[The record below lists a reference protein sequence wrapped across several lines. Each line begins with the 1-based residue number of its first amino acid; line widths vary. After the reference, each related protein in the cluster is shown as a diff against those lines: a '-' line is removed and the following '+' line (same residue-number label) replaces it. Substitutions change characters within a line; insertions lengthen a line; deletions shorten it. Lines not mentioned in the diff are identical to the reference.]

1 MSEKVLVGV
10 DEFNNLTNYLY
21 GRPYREV
28 NQLLEELRQSASI
41 VEVPDQQQD
50 INPHEVVPPTF
61 DDAEPPADE

>member
-1 MSEKVLVGV
+1 MSEKVILGV

-41 VEVPDQQQD
+41 VEVPDQGRD
-50 INPHEVVPPTF
+50 TNPH
-61 DDAEPPADE
+61 DAEPPADE